1 MQFEGDIVFED
12 NPSLTEKEE
21 KALKEEFEQMQ
32 KQVEAED
39 MAKLM
44 NRDPSSVVDKL
55 AAEEDKK
62 AD

>member
-32 KQVEAED
+32 RQVEAED

-44 NRDPSSVVDKL
+44 NRDPSSIVDKL